1 MISIDYFFIIENK
14 TSIDRVILLNEIISL
29 DSKQDLITF
38 LNKYPNL
45 FCIPES
51 REAMIYQTQT
61 HSIGIDIVGGL
72 LGRADEIR
80 KCNLHTLSLLEYV
93 SGKRS
98 ICSVFSEPGRGKTAL
113 LQGLCTNGI
122 THKNG
127 NVLTIAISFNNNTSI
142 DIDQNL
148 LMKCD
153 EANRYEIAVIFRLI
167 YHSFVIKKGMDNQ
180 FDEFIKFLGKTNRI
194 ELIKSMNL
202 TLIVDY
208 IRELA
213 GLFHLRVC
221 IDESLRISL
230 EVNPII
236 PLNNIHKYI
245 SYLNNLQN
253 NHLSIISTNL
263 LLQPYSQAATT
274 SGTTYTN
281 IFLSPLNK
289 TNCRLL
295 IIKFAK
301 INLNNLQTI
310 MIKSDYQKLTN
321 LIMFCAFMSCGIARL
336 NELFGTVLSTFNFN
350 TSSVTILNKWHEIFR
365 QVINRYQSSSYLF
378 AINPHSITSLV
389 VGLLAYRFTPSETNE
404 LELTASDGSRLTLAM
419 FLSKGYYSLDT
430 KDSTLYINL
439 LGLYSLTI
447 NENKN
452 NNKIEFNN
460 NDMKRSIELQS
471 IQKLRVILCGLFD
484 CLSQIGIGKAF
495 EYIMAYFEQL
505 LAFKRY
511 HLYYNIELLY
521 YYKKQEINWK
531 ETDIINGFGPP
542 LFESLTEVNKQ
553 LKYDF
558 TIIPKLDSFY
568 KKSFPSK
575 YDYGDNIPFNIMY
588 FPDDSQNPGTDRYL
602 IIGTNSLDYRIV
614 CFQDKFSHTNQ
625 NINWQ
630 KDIIDCRT
638 KSIRMLI
645 EKGWIID
652 ENDDR
657 LLYLCRFW
665 RYSSSMNNKTK
676 EKLNKIKNVMIYDKD
691 HLKSHFGYYLILIMQ
706 LYNAIIEQPE
716 IDTSKVQIF
725 RRIYSNKSVF
735 HNNNEESDIE
745 KTESN
750 DIDIEGEVEVEK
762 MR

>member
-1 MISIDYFFIIENK
+1 M
-14 TSIDRVILLNEIISL
+14 
-29 DSKQDLITF
+29 
-38 LNKYPNL
+38 
-45 FCIPES
+45 FCIPELS
-51 REAMIYQTQT
+51 EDMSHQIQT

-72 LGRADEIR
+72 LGRANELD
-80 KCNLHTLSLLEYV
+80 KCNLHTISLLEYV

-113 LQGLCTNGI
+113 LQGLCKSII
-122 THKNG
+122 THING
-127 NVLTIAISFNNNTSI
+127 KVKTIAISFNNNTSI

-153 EANRYEIAVIFRLI
+153 ESNRYEIAVIVRLI
-167 YHSFVIKKGMDNQ
+167 FHSFVIKNEFDNQ

-194 ELIKSMNL
+194 ELIKNMNL

-213 GLFHLRVC
+213 ELFHLRVC

-230 EVNPII
+230 EINPII

-281 IFLSPLNK
+281 IFLSQLNY

-295 IIKFAK
+295 IIKFSK
-301 INLNNLQTI
+301 INLDNLQLS
-310 MIKSDYQKLTN
+310 MINSDYQKLTN
-321 LIMFCAFMSCGIARL
+321 LIMFCAYMSCGIARL
-336 NELFGTVLSTFNFN
+336 NELFGTVLSTFNFKV
-350 TSSVTILNKWHEIFR
+350 SSVTILNKWHEIFR
-365 QVINRYQSSSYLF
+365 NVINRYQNSSYLF
-378 AINPHSITSLV
+378 ANNPHSITSLV
-389 VGLLAYRFTPSETNE
+389 VGLLAYQLTPFETNE

-419 FLSKGYYSLDT
+419 FLSKGYYSFDT
-430 KDSTLYINL
+430 NNSILYINL

-447 NENKN
+447 NENENEN

-460 NDMKRSIELQS
+460 NDMKRSKELQS
-471 IQKLRVILCGLFD
+471 IQKLRVILYGLFD

-531 ETDIINGFGPP
+531 ETNIINGFGPP
-542 LFESLTEVNKQ
+542 LFESLTEINKQ

-558 TIIPKLDSFY
+558 TIIPKLDTFY

-575 YDYGDNIPFNIMY
+575 YDCSDNNIPFNIMY
-588 FPDDSQNPGTDRYL
+588 FPIDLQNPGTDRYL

-614 CFQDKFSHTNQ
+614 CFQDKFSYINQ
-625 NINWQ
+625 NIYWQ
-630 KDIIDCRT
+630 KDIIDCY
-638 KSIRMLI
+638 KNSIQMLTT
-645 EKGWIID
+645 KGWIVD
-652 ENDDR
+652 KNDDR
-657 LLYLCRFW
+657 LLYVVRCW
-665 RYSSSMNNKTK
+665 RNSTQMNNITK
-676 EKLNKIKNVMIYDKD
+676 SKLNEIKNIMIYDKN
-691 HLKSHFGYYLILIMQ
+691 HLISHFGYHLTLIMQ

-716 IDTSKVQIF
+716 IDTTKVQIF
-725 RRIYSNKSVF
+725 RRIYSNKSLF
-735 HNNNEESDIE
+735 DNNNDENNTE

-750 DIDIEGEVEVEK
+750 DIAIEVEVEVEK
-762 MR
+762 MS